1 MPIVGDHIIVRNGCA
16 EFKLSL
22 NDVVFS
28 WTANGG
34 EKIASLCESFQSS
47 VKLINLVMSV
57 MGRRSRQR

>member
-16 EFKLSL
+16 DFMLSL
-22 NDVVFS
+22 NDVDLS
-28 WTANGG
+28 WNAGSG

-57 MGRRSRQR
+57 MGRHSRQR